1 MEKEPLTEKEYWE
14 KRWARIRLPVILE
27 PTTKHPVEKEI
38 IRVFQNFLPK
48 NNLSVLE
55 VGGAPGGFVAYLSK
69 YHGYDANIIDY
80 SEIGCQKAKQNFELL
95 GFNINVYNRNFFSD
109 LSDLPYFDVVLSM
122 SFIEHFNDLDY
133 VFQRHV
139 ELLGK
144 DGILVLGVPN
154 FRGVTEKVLKHTAP
168 DYLSSL
174 NLEAMDLENWFV
186 LETVYGLTPLFKE
199 YIGGFGP
206 KNLKR
211 CDHRTLKTLSVR
223 YFFKM
228 LHYLISYL
236 PFLRKYNSPNWSAYL
251 LGIYKL
257 P

>member
-1 MEKEPLTEKEYWE
+1 M
-14 KRWARIRLPVILE
+14 
-27 PTTKHPVEKEI
+27 
-38 IRVFQNFLPK
+38 
-48 NNLSVLE
+48 
-55 VGGAPGGFVAYLSK
+55 
-69 YHGYDANIIDY
+69 
-80 SEIGCQKAKQNFELL
+80 
-95 GFNINVYNRNFFSD
+95 YNRDFFSD
-109 LSDLPYFDVVLSM
+109 LSDLPYFDVVISM

-139 ELLGK
+139 ELLEK

-174 NLEAMDLENWFV
+174 NLETMDLENWFV